1 MIFKSMPKPT
11 ASKASASMVT
21 ASKRT
26 RGVRTAVTAGLAAAL
41 LTACGTGGEEGA
53 TTPQGWSTLTTDRLT
68 VAHPAEF
75 KQVAAADLAEGDAA
89 GAVRTKDGA
98 PVGSIYV
105 EFDYGQGINDAD
117 MAGTAAEARVQLGA
131 TPSET
136 TEIEVAGPDGT
147 AEARRVDWTSTST
160 GAEGQP
166 PKGTKLAGVMI
177 AGLDTKDRPYLITVN
192 AEKGLLSDK
201 DIKDIVAGVS
211 LK

>member
-1 MIFKSMPKPT
+1 MIFKSTPKPT
-11 ASKASASMVT
+11 PSKP
-21 ASKRT
+21 R
-26 RGVRTAVTAGLAAAL
+26 RHGVRTAVTAGLAAAL
-41 LTACGTGGEEGA
+41 LTACGTGGKEAA

-68 VAHPAEF
+68 VAYPAEF
-75 KQVAAADLAEGDAA
+75 KEVAAADLAEGNAA
-89 GAVRTKDGA
+89 GAVRTKDGS
-98 PVGSIYV
+98 PVGAIYV

-136 TEIEVAGPDGT
+136 TEIEVAGPDGR

-160 GAEGQP
+160 GAKGQP

-201 DIKDIVAGVS
+201 DIKDIVSGVS